1 MELKEIESAI
11 EGVLFAAGEPVGV
24 ERLCLALDI
33 DRITADSV
41 CQRLADAYRYE
52 RRGIRLVRLDNSY
65 QLCSAPEF
73 ADCIRRAFESQRP
86 ARLSQPALEVL
97 AIIAYYQ
104 PATRAYVDQ
113 IRGVDSSYT
122 VSLLL
127 ERDLIEECGRLA
139 VPGRPIQY
147 RTTQTFL
154 RSFGL
159 SNLDELPELP
169 NTTPEDGQLTL
180 EMQAAV
186 ERLQAAQA
194 AEGTEEVTEEE
205 LLQAAREMAQADLVV
220 IGAPDWDMT
229 FPAALK
235 IYLEWT
241 CTLGITF
248 HYTRD
253 GVQEG
258 LCRAKEVVYITTAG
272 GPLEGKNFGFDYVGG
287 LGKMFGIP
295 AAHCLSAEGLDIR
308 GNDPEAILRAAEDRA
323 AALAEALSD

>member
-73 ADCIRRAFESQRP
+73 ADCIRRAFESRRP

-104 PATRAYVDQ
+104 PVTRAYVDQ
-113 IRGVDSSYT
+113 VRGVDSSYT

-127 ERDLIEECGRLA
+127 ERELIEEAGRLA
-139 VPGRPIQY
+139 VPGRPVLF
-147 RTTQTFL
+147 RTTKNFL

-159 SNLDELPELP
+159 SSLEELPELP
-169 NTTPEDGQLTL
+169 DSSQEGSQMTL
-180 EMQAAV
+180 ELEAAV
-186 ERLQAAQA
+186 AKLRQ
-194 AEGTEEVTEEE
+194 EEE
-205 LLQAAREMAQADLVV
+205 SQGEEADARSEA
-220 IGAPDWDMT
+220 GEEAP
-229 FPAALK
+229 
-235 IYLEWT
+235 
-241 CTLGITF
+241 
-248 HYTRD
+248 
-253 GVQEG
+253 
-258 LCRAKEVVYITTAG
+258 
-272 GPLEGKNFGFDYVGG
+272 
-287 LGKMFGIP
+287 
-295 AAHCLSAEGLDIR
+295 
-308 GNDPEAILRAAEDRA
+308 
-323 AALAEALSD
+323 